1 MRAGVQMHEGLQQ
14 KIMSWWRDIKQA
26 KIERD
31 LEDNINNNNEGSYE
45 LEGMLEGLARI
56 LFFISYIN
64 NVKLQYFN

>member
-1 MRAGVQMHEGLQQ
+1 
-14 KIMSWWRDIKQA
+14 MSWWRDIKQA

-31 LEDNINNNNEGSYE
+31 VEDNINNNNEGSYE